1 MSLVWIAY
9 VYEDGLGGSVSRK
22 IWLEFCPFPGMH
34 SLGINGEGKSWGSLE
49 NGH

>member
-1 MSLVWIAY
+1 MYTKMDLVVLCQEGY
-9 VYEDGLGGSVSRK
+9 VWSFG
-22 IWLEFCPFPGMH
+22 FFQGMH